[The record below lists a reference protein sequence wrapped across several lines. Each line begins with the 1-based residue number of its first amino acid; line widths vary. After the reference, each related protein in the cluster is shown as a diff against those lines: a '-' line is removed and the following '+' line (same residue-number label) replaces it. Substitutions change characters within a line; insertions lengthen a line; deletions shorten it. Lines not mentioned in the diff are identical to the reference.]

1 MVKVWKWSERVIEL
15 SGDPNYRLAIMQM
28 LLQRDHSASAA
39 PELWLR
45 LERRHKKPS
54 LSLLFL
60 IIFPTTGLEYL
71 LHTEALCVSPSA
83 EAMRAKARIFFCL
96 LEVFQL
102 NFAFMQMPFFPI
114 YSLSLLA
121 ASPAP
126 LNVSNRCSL
135 TWQHQGPATQ
145 LRSWSSH
152 VPSLRLLRSPE
163 EVRVLSARVVSER
176 GPLVSSECLASS
188 LIHKGACRLGQKSR
202 KLTKSSLNSGMMC

>member
-1 MVKVWKWSERVIEL
+1 MLSNLNIISRGKSLLTWMVKVWKWSERVIEL

-83 EAMRAKARIFFCL
+83 EAMRAKARIFFAFWRSFSWILLSCRCL
-96 LEVFQL
+96 SFLFTPYL
-102 NFAFMQMPFFPI
+102 
-114 YSLSLLA
+114 YWLLPLLRWTWATDA
-121 ASPAP
+121 ARRDSTR
-126 LNVSNRCSL
+126 VR
-135 TWQHQGPATQ
+135 
-145 LRSWSSH
+145 LRSCD
-152 VPSLRLLRSPE
+152 R
-163 EVRVLSARVVSER
+163 EV
-176 GPLVSSECLASS
+176 
-188 LIHKGACRLGQKSR
+188 
-202 KLTKSSLNSGMMC
+202 LTCHR